1 MSRYAFTAMLA
12 VLALSATALI
22 AASTPKPSKLT
33 VQISAQAGGTA
44 ANACTMVAYPL
55 KCPSLNC
62 TCVMYTGS
70 FNGTLGHGNLSKMEL
85 TLDEGDA
92 TPGKNCTPAFG
103 IVSFPA
109 GRRFGAITLDVA
121 GAICNSTPAGG
132 KDTIGG
138 GFDVDPMTTGVDGT
152 GSMTGIQDSGG
163 AARIKL
169 SGALA
174 ASSMTSPTA
183 TPTSAA
189 APTSI
194 ATSTGMPTATA
205 TSTVGLP
212 LPTATSTSTSAPS
225 ASPTSTSALPLGL

>member
-1 MSRYAFTAMLA
+1 MSRYTFTVVLA

-33 VQISAQAGGTA
+33 VLISAQASAPA
-44 ANACTMVAYPL
+44 ANACTAVTYPL

-62 TCVMYTGS
+62 TCVMYSGS

-85 TLDEGDA
+85 TLDDGDA

-109 GRRFGAITLDVA
+109 GKRFGAITLDVA
-121 GAICNSTPAGG
+121 GAICNSTPAGRN
-132 KDTIGG
+132 DTIGG
-138 GFDVDPMTTGVDGT
+138 GFDVDPAIMGLT
-152 GSMTGIQDSGG
+152 GSGAMLGTQNSGG
-163 AARIKL
+163 TAKIKL
-169 SGALA
+169 SGMLA
-174 ASSMTSPTA
+174 VSSGASPTA

-189 APTSI
+189 PTPT

-212 LPTATSTSTSAPS
+212 LPTATSTATSAPS
-225 ASPTSTSALPLGL
+225 ATATSTSGLPLGL